1 MVNGYV
7 SCFDRR
13 SRRSG
18 KSLARRRR
26 IGHRIDTNCIGLLS
40 LVGKSKI
47 KNRLNESADFME
59 DKPMIHAT
67 SEQEIFL
74 EKEEHY
80 YYFPK
85 FISLYFLKQSIAFS

>member
-1 MVNGYV
+1 
-7 SCFDRR
+7 
-13 SRRSG
+13 
-18 KSLARRRR
+18 
-26 IGHRIDTNCIGLLS
+26 
-40 LVGKSKI
+40 
-47 KNRLNESADFME
+47 
-59 DKPMIHAT
+59 MIHAT